1 MLDHTQIGANRKC
14 VVVAEFELGHVGV
27 AARNSPFERAWKFIK
42 IDAAAERPESWR
54 IGMPAFAF
62 NADGM
67 TTSAEL
73 RNQRLATGDWIL
85 RLG

>member
-1 MLDHTQIGANRKC
+1 MR
-14 VVVAEFELGHVGV
+14 
-27 AARNSPFERAWKFIK
+27 WKFIK

-73 RNQRLATGDWIL
+73 RNQRLATGDRIL